1 MAKKTMTRGRRVVRL
16 GVRVVLV
23 LVLLGVAAGGWVALT
38 LRSSLPRVDGELRVD
53 GLSAPVTIERD
64 ALGIP
69 TIRGAG
75 RADVAWATGY
85 VHAQERYFQMDLLR
99 RSTAGE
105 LSGLFGARAFAVDAP
120 ARLHR
125 LRARAAR
132 AVEESAP
139 EVRAVVE
146 AYTAG
151 VNAGLDDLGARPFEY
166 LLLRQRPEPWKEEDT
181 YLVLL
186 AMFVRLQ
193 EQTGAY
199 EATITLMH
207 DRLPPPLVS
216 FLLPPGTRWDAPLV
230 GRRLPGAA
238 VPDAGVIDLRERP
251 AKAAGIENR
260 SEGRSPEGFERHQ
273 AASNGWAV
281 SGEHTADGRA
291 LLANELHLNLGV
303 PNIWFR
309 AVLEW
314 PGGADGATRRVV
326 GVTLPGTP
334 ATVIGS
340 NGRVAWGL
348 TNSLIDTSDL
358 VVLDVD
364 PADPDVYRTPDGERT
379 VERRREEIHA
389 AGGEV
394 KEVEVPETVWG
405 PIVDQDADGHPR
417 AIRWV
422 VQEPGAV
429 DFDFLRLE
437 TVDGVLEAV
446 DVARRSGIPALNFVA
461 VDDTGRTAW
470 TIAGRVP
477 KRRGHDGRVAV
488 SWADGAHGWDGLA
501 EPEEVPAVID
511 PAGGRIWSANQRM
524 VDGADLALL
533 GDGGYVLGARATQI
547 RDTLLGLED
556 AGERAMLDLQ
566 LDDRA
571 LFLARWRELVLD
583 QLTPEA
589 VAEDPTRGVV
599 RQVMEDWGGHAS
611 VDSAGYRFVQVYRIA
626 LALELFPRL
635 TELCREADPRFDY
648 LARVHAM
655 EAPLWAMV
663 TERPENLLPAGF
675 ESWQELLLAK
685 VDGTAAN
692 LLKHGRPLPEATWGL
707 RNVASITHPLSGALP
722 GLGRWLDMPRTPL
735 PGDDHMPR
743 VQHPSYGAS
752 LRMVVS
758 PGHEQDGFFEM
769 PGGESGNPV
778 SPHYDDQHRA
788 WEVGEPTPL
797 LPGPAVE
804 SLTLRPATEDGARGG
819 TS

>member
-1 MAKKTMTRGRRVVRL
+1 MAKKTMTRGRRIVRL
-16 GVRVVLV
+16 GVRGALA
-23 LVLLGVAAGGWVALT
+23 LVLLVVVAAGWMAFE
-38 LRSSLPRVDGELRVD
+38 LRSSLPRVDGELRVE

-69 TIRGAG
+69 TIRGAD

-85 VHAQERYFQMDLLR
+85 VHSQERFFQMDLLR

-105 LSGLFGARAFAVDAP
+105 LSGLFGARAFAVDTQ

-125 LRARAAR
+125 LRARAVR
-132 AVEESAP
+132 AVDESTP

-151 VNAGLDDLGARPFEY
+151 VNAGLDDLRARPFEY
-166 LLLRQRPEPWKEEDT
+166 LLLRQRPERWQEEDT

-193 EQTGAY
+193 EQSGAY

-207 DRLPPPLVS
+207 DRLPAPLVS

-230 GRRLPGAA
+230 GPRLAGAP
-238 VPDAGVIDLRERP
+238 VPDAGVLDLRERP
-251 AKAAGIENR
+251 AKAARLEH
-260 SEGRSPEGFERHQ
+260 RSPEGFERRQ

-309 AVLEW
+309 TVLEW
-314 PGGADGATRRVV
+314 PGGVDGAPRRVV

-334 ATVIGS
+334 ATVVGS
-340 NGRVAWGL
+340 NGRLAWGL
-348 TNSLIDTSDL
+348 TNSLVDTSDL

-364 PADPDVYRTPDGERT
+364 PDDPNVYRTPDGERT
-379 VERRREEIHA
+379 VERRREEIRA

-394 KEVEVPETVWG
+394 KEVEVPETIWG
-405 PIVDQDADGHPR
+405 PIVDHDVEGRPR
-417 AIRWV
+417 ALRWV

-429 DFDFLRLE
+429 DFGFLGLE
-437 TVDGVLEAV
+437 TADGVPEAV
-446 DVARRSGIPALNFVA
+446 DVARRSGIPALNFIA
-461 VDDTGRTAW
+461 VDDSGRTAW

-477 KRRGHDGRVAV
+477 KRRGHGGSVAT
-488 SWADGAHGWDGLA
+488 SWADGGSGWDGLA
-501 EPEEVPAVID
+501 DPDEVPVVID
-511 PAGGRIWSANQRM
+511 PPGGRIWSANQRM
-524 VDGADLALL
+524 VDGAGLALL
-533 GDGGYVLGARATQI
+533 GDGGYVLGARASQI
-547 RDTLLGLED
+547 RDALLALEG
-556 AGERAMLDLQ
+556 ARERDMLDLQ

-571 LFLARWRELVLD
+571 LFLAGWRDLILD
-583 QLTPEA
+583 LLTPEA
-589 VAEDPTRGVV
+589 VGEDPTRGVV
-599 RQVMEDWGGHAS
+599 RQVVDGWGGHAS

-626 LALELFPRL
+626 LALELFPHL
-635 TELCREADPRFDY
+635 TEVCREADPQFDY

-663 TERPENLLPAGF
+663 TEHPGNLLPAGY
-675 ESWQELLLAK
+675 ESWRELLLSK
-685 VDGTAAN
+685 VDETAAN

-707 RNVASITHPLSGALP
+707 RNVTSITHPLSGALP

-752 LRMVVS
+752 LRMVAS

-778 SPHYDDQHRA
+778 SPHYDDQHHA

-804 SLTLRPATEDGARGG
+804 SLTLRPATADGARGG
-819 TS
+819 AP